1 MASKQKERVGEVIRA
16 RGVLYDDTNGNYKL
30 LKKHYTKDEL
40 LLLLRTLG
48 KRAQTRIKTLSRY
61 FDESGKKYTGEI
73 NPVYDRYRNY
83 DIKYQGASQSG
94 LYKKVKDAIDILNAK
109 QSTYSGY
116 KKQMSKA
123 FETLKKN
130 HPKLKDLTLEEW
142 KAYTTYM
149 GQWQSAHEG
158 EQYDSEQLL
167 ANARWMAQQGETMPI
182 QFEKVDLDKWF
193 LDVQREGSSGDWL
206 ELDQD
211 FDDI

>member
-1 MASKQKERVGEVIRA
+1 MPSKQKERVGEVIRA

-30 LKKHYTKDEL
+30 LKNNYTKEEL

-61 FDESGKKYTGEI
+61 FDESGKKYTGQI
-73 NPVYDRYRNY
+73 NPIYDRYRNY
-83 DIKYQGASQSG
+83 DIKYQGVSHQG

-109 QSTYSGY
+109 QSTYTGY
-116 KKQMSKA
+116 QKQLSKA
-123 FETLKKN
+123 FETMKKN
-130 HPKLKDLTLEEW
+130 HPKLKDMTFEEW
-142 KAYTTYM
+142 SAYTAYM

-167 ANARWMAQQGETMPI
+167 ANARWTQQQGVFGPI
-182 QFEKVDLDKWF
+182 DYEKVDLDKWF
-193 LDVQREGSSGDWL
+193 LDVQREGSSGEWL
-206 ELDQD
+206 DLDQD

>member
-1 MASKQKERVGEVIRA
+1 MASKNKQRVGEVIRA

-30 LKKHYTKDEL
+30 LKKHYTKEEL

-61 FDESGKKYTGEI
+61 FDERGKKYTGEI
-73 NPVYDRYRNY
+73 NPIYDRYRNF
-83 DIKYQGASQSG
+83 DIKYQGVSQQG

-116 KKQMSKA
+116 KKQQSKA
-123 FETLKKN
+123 FETMKKN
-130 HPKLKDLTLEEW
+130 HPKLKDMTLEEW
-142 KAYTTYM
+142 KAYSTYM
-149 GQWQSAHEG
+149 GQWQAAHEG

-167 ANARWMAQQGETMPI
+167 ANARWENQQGVFGPI
-182 QFEKVDLDKWF
+182 DYEKVDLDKWF
-193 LDVQREGSSGDWL
+193 LDVQREGSSGEWL
-206 ELDQD
+206 DLDQD

>member
-30 LKKHYTKDEL
+30 LKKHYTKEEL

-83 DIKYQGASQSG
+83 DIKYQGVSQSG

-167 ANARWMAQQGETMPI
+167 ANARWMAQQGETMPV

-193 LDVQREGSSGDWL
+193 LDVQREGSSGEWL